1 MDSRRELRAYFALAF
16 GIAWTSVLLLATTT
30 GLPAPANAPP
40 GNRLLVF
47 GAMLAGPSMA
57 GLGLTAL
64 FEGRQ
69 GLRALAQRLGHWRI
83 GARWY
88 ATVAF
93 VPAILLIVLA
103 ALSRISSSFVPGLLT
118 SSSPA
123 GTIVFALVA
132 GLGAGLFEEI
142 GWTGFATPRLL
153 ARLGWLRAGATL
165 GIIWAVWHGLADYWG
180 GATYGSLWAPHM
192 MEWIVAL
199 TAFRIL
205 MTWAYHHTG
214 SLLLAVLLHAGSTG
228 AQALLWPAHATPPS
242 ELLWYGLFAASLWAT
257 VAVVVI
263 RERAP
268 RPRRG
273 SLARAHGSP

>member
-30 GLPAPANAPP
+30 GLPAPTDAPP
-40 GNRLLVF
+40 GNRMLVF
-47 GAMLAGPSMA
+47 AAMLAGPSLA

-64 FEGRQ
+64 FDGRQ
-69 GLRALAQRLGHWRI
+69 GLRALAQRLGRWRI

-93 VPAILLIVLA
+93 VPAVLLIVLA
-103 ALSRISSSFVPGLLT
+103 ALSRTSSSFVPGLFT
-118 SSSPA
+118 MASPA
-123 GTIVFALVA
+123 STVIFALIA

-153 ARLGWLRAGATL
+153 PRLGWLRAGATL
-165 GIIWAVWHGLADYWG
+165 GIVWAIWHGLADYWG
-180 GATYGSLWAPHM
+180 GASYGSLWAPHM
-192 MEWIVAL
+192 LEWLVEL

-205 MTWAYHHTG
+205 MTWAYHRTG

-228 AQALLWPAHATPPS
+228 AQALLWPASATPRA
-242 ELLWYGLFAASLWAT
+242 ELLWYGLLAASLW
-257 VAVVVI
+257 VAVAVLVI
-263 RERAP
+263 REQAP
-268 RPRRG
+268 RRRG
-273 SLARAHGSP
+273 SLAQVHGSP